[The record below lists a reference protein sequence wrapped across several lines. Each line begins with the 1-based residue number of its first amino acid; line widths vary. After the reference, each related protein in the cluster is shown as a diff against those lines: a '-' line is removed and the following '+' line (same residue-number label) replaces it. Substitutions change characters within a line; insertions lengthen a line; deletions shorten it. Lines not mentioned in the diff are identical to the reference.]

1 LDVEP
6 DCRVFAG
13 FGGLPELLCSGNLEA
28 VWISVGA
35 AGFHAGAFGGTVES
49 QGGGAD
55 IRLLNE

>member
-1 LDVEP
+1 
-6 DCRVFAG
+6 VFAG

-35 AGFHAGAFGGTVES
+35 AGFQAGAVKRTIES
-49 QGGGAD
+49 QGTGAD